1 MVTLDTPRALH
12 ERHQLAAYCATCERW
27 AVLDLERL
35 IAEGRA
41 VATAGRQAAEDRK
54 RGRVESCGHGRTRL
68 HGLAMTG
75 HGPAHSC

>member
-1 MVTLDTPRALH
+1 MRLEGAQHAGQCPPPCVAMPGGITT
-12 ERHQLAAYCATCERW
+12 AT
-27 AVLDLERL
+27 V
-35 IAEGRA
+35 A
-41 VATAGRQAAEDRK
+41 VATAGRKAAEDRE

>member
-1 MVTLDTPRALH
+1 MPVPVRRDA
-12 ERHQLAAYCATCERW
+12 
-27 AVLDLERL
+27 
-35 IAEGRA
+35 GRDHDGNRRGRD
-41 VATAGRQAAEDRK
+41 GRQAGSSTEDRK